1 MNNLILLQKKRRLLN
16 LLLKINQLKIIQLK
30 NKCSKKKKKI
40 WIRICILGRETKRE
54 ASTMVQEIRFRD
66 LEWYY
71 NYTRMMP
78 ESFDELLNLVEQI
91 IRKQVTNFRKPI
103 PPTIRLLITLR
114 YVDLTYFI
122 YFILKYIFICLLLY
136 NVSIYIYL
144 QILGIW

>member
-1 MNNLILLQKKRRLLN
+1 MYSWTRNEKRSFNNGARN
-16 LLLKINQLKIIQLK
+16 
-30 NKCSKKKKKI
+30 
-40 WIRICILGRETKRE
+40 
-54 ASTMVQEIRFRD
+54 D

-78 ESFDELLNLVEQI
+78 ESFNELLNLVEPI
-91 IRKQVTNFRKPI
+91 IRKQETNFRKPI

>member
-1 MNNLILLQKKRRLLN
+1 

-40 WIRICILGRETKRE
+40 WIRTCILGRETKRE
-54 ASTMVQEIRFRD
+54 ASTMVQEMT
-66 LEWYY
+66 EWYY

-78 ESFDELLNLVEQI
+78 ESFDELLNLVEPI
-91 IRKQVTNFRKPI
+91 IRKQETNFRKSI